1 MSQLLFSTTSLG
13 SQFSA
18 QFTDYFNQYGLINLI
33 GYKIVSLSSG
43 NKAKLIMV
51 IPILMYI
58 TSLFM
63 NNLTVVLIFT
73 YMALYLALEYQLP
86 IVPVLVS
93 IIIGSNI
100 GGAHLPWADT
110 PAVILTLYS
119 DFNLMD
125 FLNKLFLPCL
135 IYAVALSVYTY
146 KWYMLSKHKRS
157 IPYREKPDVN
167 WNKALIPIVLF
178 VIYIIS
184 ISIAPFKNL
193 SIAYVSL
200 FFGGILLITNKSDST
215 EIINKLP
222 ILDSLVFIIAL
233 FLIGGVLEYSGIL
246 KLVAEYVM
254 SCTNQNEYL
263 IVLAILMM
271 AFIISTFL
279 SAGPAAATL
288 LPICSSLSYLVPF
301 KLIYAALALGILAGT
316 SMLPWSAT
324 GGPILM
330 SETSRFLKEVK
341 VDEDERIELEKIYNM
356 KSYLLFSIPFSLI
369 MLVLSD
375 IYLVIFINICN

>member
-1 MSQLLFSTTSLG
+1 MLLIILVTILTYLGMIFFTRHRTSIALVGSGLLLIIGGITNTFDANLAFSKFPGDIIILIIVLSI
-13 SQFSA
+13 
-18 QFTDYFNQYGLINLI
+18 FTDYFNQYGLINLI

-100 GGAHLPWADT
+100 GGAPLPWADT

-271 AFIISTFL
+271 VFIISTFL
-279 SAGPAAATL
+279 SAGPQQL
-288 LPICSSLSYLVPF
+288 HYSQFVRLYHI
-301 KLIYAALALGILAGT
+301 
-316 SMLPWSAT
+316 
-324 GGPILM
+324 
-330 SETSRFLKEVK
+330 
-341 VDEDERIELEKIYNM
+341 
-356 KSYLLFSIPFSLI
+356 
-369 MLVLSD
+369 
-375 IYLVIFINICN
+375 